1 MEEYVKL
8 HNVTLL
14 PKVDL
19 QKTSYTVLI
28 YVGWKWCVI
37 SLLRYMYYPN
47 LVSVFFSFDTLISSF
62 IF

>member
-14 PKVDL
+14 PKADL

-37 SLLRYMYYPN
+37 SLLRYYPN
-47 LVSVFFSFDTLISSF
+47 LVSVFFSFDTPISSF